1 MSETPFIPVP
11 FNWLRTLSPGIGG
24 TLLVMLGSSFGWLGE
39 AEFVKY
45 ALLATSWVI
54 GIMWEGHSLSARLTS
69 LLDAGK
75 EQVSVAELMAV
86 IAPMKSHL
94 MDEVAGARD
103 EVKRVRNIVQDA
115 AANLTESFHSLSA
128 NGQREEDVIHGIIEH
143 GSGAGS
149 DGSFLTEASV
159 LLQDFI
165 DTLIDISKQ
174 SIETVHRIDEMGE
187 HMDGVFRLLD
197 DVKAIADQTNL
208 LALNAAIEA
217 ARAGEAGRG
226 FAVVADEVRQLSM
239 RSNKLNEEIVEGV
252 NAGKQAIATVRET
265 MGKMASR
272 DMNVAISGK
281 ERVDEALKL
290 SQEHNLYVAE
300 QIGRLGDVSDLITA
314 DVGNA
319 VRCLQFEDMVTQSMA
334 AAEQHL
340 QRLNELETLLGRL
353 VDLSLAPEMEALS
366 AFKADLEAFAG
377 NRIESHSK
385 AVAQDSLDGG
395 EVELF

>member
-1 MSETPFIPVP
+1 VLETPLNSIS
-11 FNWLRTLSPGIGG
+11 FNWLRALSPGVAG
-24 TLLVMLGSSFGWLGE
+24 TLAITLGAGFGWLGE
-39 AEFVKY
+39 VEFVKY
-45 ALLATSWVI
+45 ALLATGWII
-54 GIMWEGHSLSARLTS
+54 GIVWEGRSLSVSLAKENEARP
-69 LLDAGK
+69 D
-75 EQVSVAELMAV
+75 QVPTAELMAV
-86 IAPMKSHL
+86 CTPMKSL
-94 MDEVAGARD
+94 LADEVKGTRD
-103 EVKRVRNIVQDA
+103 EVRRVSSIVQDA
-115 AANLTESFHSLSA
+115 IANLTESFHNLSA
-128 NGQREEDVIHGIIEH
+128 NGQREEETIHGIIEH
-143 GSGAGS
+143 GSGSSAN
-149 DGSFLTEASV
+149 GSFLSEASA
-159 LLQDFI
+159 LLQNFI

-239 RSNKLNEEIVEGV
+239 RSNKLNEEIIAGV
-252 NAGKQAIATVRET
+252 NAGKQAIAAVRET

-281 ERVDEALKL
+281 EKVDEALKL
-290 SQEHNLYVAE
+290 SEEHNLFVSE
-300 QIGRLGDVSDLITA
+300 QIGRLGEISDSINT

-334 AAEQHL
+334 AAELHL
-340 QRLNELETLLGRL
+340 QRLNELEILLERV
-353 VDLSLAPEMEALS
+353 VDLSVAPEMKSLS
-366 AFKADLEAFAG
+366 ALKGDMDAFAG
-377 NRIESHSK
+377 SRIDGNSK